1 MKDSREQENFCYYLC
16 HCLGGGNEVIMK
28 KNYEKPCLEEI
39 YFQDADIIT
48 ASGELT
54 TDPDQ
59 DKDQD

>member
-1 MKDSREQENFCYYLC
+1 MRR
-16 HCLGGGNEVIMK
+16 NEVIMK